1 MELDK
6 IRSAV
11 DDLISALSVIQDKLS
26 NEASMS
32 DDSETSD
39 FSYEFDGFR
48 FDLNDVFVFSDTFSL
63 WEIAEEYYKPD
74 TNCKKCRDG
83 YIPVPQDSFCTHSIR
98 CSCQNY
104 SVRYVPKEIK
114 LKSIIRR
121 DDSFI
126 YVGADRTYYN
136 MDNVRTN
143 FDPDYPIG
151 TLYRSEEECRKACEY
166 FGNKE

>member
-11 DDLISALSVIQDKLS
+11 DDLISALSVIQDKL
-26 NEASMS
+26 NQE
-32 DDSETSD
+32 ETQTVQNNGSD
-39 FSYEFDGFR
+39 FVYNADGLN

-63 WEIAEEYYKPD
+63 WEIVEEYYRPE
-74 TNCKKCRDG
+74 TGCKKCRDG

-114 LKSIIRR
+114 LKSIIRK
-121 DDSFI
+121 DDTFI
-126 YVGADRTYYN
+126 YVGADRTYYSI
-136 MDNVRTN
+136 DNVRTH

>member
-6 IRSAV
+6 VKSAV
-11 DDLISALSVIQDKLS
+11 DDLISALSVIQGKLNDETK
-26 NEASMS
+26 NE
-32 DDSETSD
+32 DDAESKDLSYTS
-39 FSYEFDGFR
+39 DGFR

-74 TNCKKCRDG
+74 TGCKKCRGG
-83 YIPVPQDSFCTHSIR
+83 YIPVPQDSFSTHSIR
-98 CSCQNY
+98 CSCQDY

-114 LKSIIRR
+114 LKAIIRR
-121 DDSFI
+121 DDATI
-126 YVGADRTYYN
+126 YVDVDKTYYN